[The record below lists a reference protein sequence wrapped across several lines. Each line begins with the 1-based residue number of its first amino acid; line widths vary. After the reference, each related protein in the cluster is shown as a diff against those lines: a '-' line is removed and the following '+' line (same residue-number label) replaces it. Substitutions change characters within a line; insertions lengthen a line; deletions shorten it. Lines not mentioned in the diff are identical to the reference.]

1 MRWWRLRPHAPAPC
15 REASRVRL
23 CDFRPLHPLS
33 CAPAPRAP
41 LADRHG
47 ALVGSAMQDD
57 LRPQLMEA
65 YNHSWMKTPNI
76 DRFSE
81 TALVFLRAYVQQ
93 QVC

>member
-1 MRWWRLRPHAPAPC
+1 
-15 REASRVRL
+15 
-23 CDFRPLHPLS
+23 
-33 CAPAPRAP
+33 
-41 LADRHG
+41 
-47 ALVGSAMQDD
+47 MQDD

-93 QVC
+93 QVCSPSRNSFMTVKPTS